1 MHSGLRSINQFQQ
14 LNQKFVICCN
24 LIPAPR
30 VIRLNMQQVETDLD
44 LINSILAGNT
54 ANYAMLVKRHQ
65 RFVFTLALRF
75 AKNREDAEE
84 IAQDCFIKAYKALGT
99 FKQTSKFSTWLY
111 TITYTTA
118 MTYLRKKKL
127 DSTSIDDD
135 EQLLQVANNDS
146 TFDADT
152 VEKKSTYKYLNQ
164 AISMLLPDDAAIITL
179 FYKGEQSLEEI
190 GEALAMEANTVKVKL
205 HRARHRL
212 KEKLQL
218 LLKEE
223 VKELI

>member
-1 MHSGLRSINQFQQ
+1 
-14 LNQKFVICCN
+14 
-24 LIPAPR
+24 
-30 VIRLNMQQVETDLD
+30 MQQVETDLE
-44 LINSILAGNT
+44 LINSVLAGNM
-54 ANYAMLVKRHQ
+54 ANYETLVKRHQ
-65 RFVFTLALRF
+65 KFVFTLALRF

-84 IAQDCFIKAYKALGT
+84 IAQDCFVKAYKALGT

-127 DSTSIDDD
+127 NASSIDDE
-135 EQLLQVANNDS
+135 EQALQVANSDS
-146 TFDADT
+146 AFDADT
-152 VEKKSTYKYLNQ
+152 VEKKSAYKYLNE
-164 AISMLLPDDAAIITL
+164 AINMLLPDDAAIITL

-190 GEALAMEANTVKVKL
+190 GTALTIESNTVKVKL

-212 KEKLQL
+212 KEKLQF